1 MEAYL
6 QVGSIVTTHGI
17 RGAVK
22 VFPTTDDAGRFKKL
36 KKVLLDTG
44 KEKIPMEIQEV
55 RFFKQLVIL
64 KFKGIDQINDV
75 EKYKGCALLVTR
87 DQAVK
92 LKEDEYY
99 IADLIGMQ
107 VFTEGAFFGTLK
119 DVLETGANEVY
130 IIESERYGEV
140 LIAAIRQCIK
150 NVDVEKNQMEIHL
163 MEGLIDTAEERQ

>member
-6 QVGSIVTTHGI
+6 QVGSIVTAHGI

-64 KFKGIDQINDV
+64 KFRGSTRSMMWKSIRDV
-75 EKYKGCALLVTR
+75 PFWSQE
-87 DQAVK
+87 
-92 LKEDEYY
+92 
-99 IADLIGMQ
+99 
-107 VFTEGAFFGTLK
+107 
-119 DVLETGANEVY
+119 
-130 IIESERYGEV
+130 
-140 LIAAIRQCIK
+140 IRQLSSKRTNI
-150 NVDVEKNQMEIHL
+150 I
-163 MEGLIDTAEERQ
+163 